1 MGDVA
6 SSANGFADGLS
17 RAIGARIGSERG
29 FLGIAALVFAASAAA
44 TVLWCGSMS
53 AMTGM
58 PMPGGWTMSFAW
70 MPMCGQTW
78 LGTAASFVGMWAVM
92 MVAMMLPSL
101 VPMLRR
107 YRQAIGRAGQTRLGL
122 LTILAAA
129 SYFTVWT
136 ALGMAV
142 FPLGA
147 GLAAT
152 AIEQPALARTVPF
165 AAAAVVLLGGALQF
179 TPWKAHHLVCCR
191 DMPTC
196 RRLLPADANAALRYG
211 LRLGVRCSACCA
223 NLAAILIVLGV
234 MDLRVMAIVTAAITA
249 ERLLPAGERIARGIG
264 VIVVTAGLLLTA
276 RAAGLG

>member
-1 MGDVA
+1 
-6 SSANGFADGLS
+6 
-17 RAIGARIGSERG
+17 
-29 FLGIAALVFAASAAA
+29 
-44 TVLWCGSMS
+44 MS

-70 MPMCGQTW
+70 MSMCGQTW

-92 MVAMMLPSL
+92 MLAMMLPSL

-165 AAAAVVLLGGALQF
+165 AAAAVVLLAGALQF

-191 DMPTC
+191 EMPTC
-196 RRLLPADANAALRYG
+196 LRLPPADANAALRYG